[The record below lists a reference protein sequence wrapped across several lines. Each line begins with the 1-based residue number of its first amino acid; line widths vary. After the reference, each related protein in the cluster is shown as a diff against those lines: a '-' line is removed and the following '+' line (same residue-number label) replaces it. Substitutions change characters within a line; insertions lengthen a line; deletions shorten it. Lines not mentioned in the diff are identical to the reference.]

1 MSRKWVAGVV
11 TLRTHPS
18 LTHTPHPTGTMLG
31 LCASVQPLTRTVGP
45 TLGGLL
51 YRSFG
56 VPVFGH
62 VQFAVNFLVLLVL
75 WRQPLPQK
83 KNRVQ

>member
-1 MSRKWVAGVV
+1 MV
-11 TLRTHPS
+11 TLRDPPRPDSHPY
-18 LTHTPHPTGTMLG
+18 PTGTMLG
-31 LCASVQPLTRTVGP
+31 LCASVQPLTRTLGP

-62 VQFAVNFLVLLVL
+62 VQFAVNFLVFLVL
-75 WRQPLPQK
+75 WWQPLPQK
-83 KNRVQ
+83 TNKVQ

>member
-1 MSRKWVAGVV
+1 
-11 TLRTHPS
+11 
-18 LTHTPHPTGTMLG
+18 MLG
-31 LCASVQPLTRTVGP
+31 LCATVQPLTQTLGP

-62 VQFAVNFLVLLVL
+62 VQFAINLLVLLVL
-75 WRQPLPQK
+75 WRQPVPRK
-83 KNRVQ
+83 KD